1 MRRESSRLALGSAI
15 AAGLGALAAGIAI
28 WNVAGNPTA
37 PTTPAAVA
45 RKPATAT
52 PPRSLSAPETPTPE
66 AVDEQPLAF
75 DPLKP
80 LEEGQAG
87 WDIVNLE
94 HVRAAMPD
102 NIYWTMSS
110 PTDDP
115 AVLEAR
121 DEERERWNT
130 EYGKVLSNTATK
142 AEVDAYYAHR
152 QRLSTDYIELGV
164 HLLEHYG
171 EDLPR
176 QDVAL
181 LKVAIELHVA
191 RLEEIPRQI
200 MEAHERR
207 EAHDAA
213 RRAWL
218 EDQAAFEADL
228 ADSSATQ

>member
-28 WNVAGNPTA
+28 WNVAGNATA
-37 PTTPAAVA
+37 PTAAPTKTPAMAAPA
-45 RKPATAT
+45 RSPH
-52 PPRSLSAPETPTPE
+52 APETPAPE
-66 AVDEQPLAF
+66 APADEPLTF

-87 WDIVNLE
+87 WDVVNLE
-94 HVRAAMPD
+94 AVRAAMPD
-102 NIYWTMSS
+102 NIYWTMSV
-110 PTDDP
+110 PTEDP
-115 AVLEAR
+115 AVLQAR

-130 EYGKVLSNTATK
+130 EYGKVLSNTAS
-142 AEVDAYYAHR
+142 AEEVDAYYAHR
-152 QRLSTDYIELGV
+152 KRLSTDYVEFGV
-164 HLLEHYG
+164 YLLEHYG
-171 EDLPR
+171 MDLPR

-228 ADSSATQ
+228 AGSSATQ